1 MKIKRFFSNDMRSV
15 IRKVRDELGP
25 DAVILSN
32 TKVNG
37 GVEIVAAVD
46 YDESLFSEESQ
57 LGKQST
63 VNQQESDL
71 VFSDNNTQHKIK
83 ESISDTSKSL
93 HPKHEKISSAQSVNR
108 KSSVS
113 QQESSDL
120 LSNDSDFTFYALDKK
135 NVSDSSIEQS
145 LHDVSSKDKQ
155 KSIKSGTGSVWSQ
168 EPTLVSMQNE
178 ISTLRNLLEQQ
189 LSGLAWGDIARNKP
203 NKAKLLRQLIEL
215 DFCPTLAEE
224 ISIAVSDQSSYEEV
238 WQAALNY
245 IAQHLPITNEDFSVS
260 GGVVAFVGTT
270 GVGKTTTIAKLAA
283 RYALRHGREK
293 VALITTDSFRIGA
306 QEQLRIYGRILD
318 ILMRIVNS
326 NEDLVAAAKSYADK
340 QFVLIDTAGMSQRDL
355 RLQGQLNMLKASVP
369 DVKTI
374 LTLSATTHRLAV
386 EEVINSYGKNGLHSC
401 VITKADETTNLGGV
415 LSTIIQNKLP
425 VAYICDGQKVPEDI
439 HQARAHS
446 LVNRTVL
453 IARHANK
460 PMEDELMELALNRM
474 SSNVHI

>member
-1 MKIKRFFSNDMRSV
+1 MRSV

-32 TKVNG
+32 IKVNG

-57 LGKQST
+57 IGKQST

-71 VFSDNNTQHKIK
+71 AFSDNSRQHNLSNTNNTATPINEQ
-83 ESISDTSKSL
+83 ISSSQNQSSKSKTA
-93 HPKHEKISSAQSVNR
+93 P
-108 KSSVS
+108 
-113 QQESSDL
+113 QENSDIL
-120 LSNDSDFTFYALDKK
+120 LDDANFTFYALDK
-135 NVSDSSIEQS
+135 NNTGDRSIEKS
-145 LHDVSSKDKQ
+145 LHDVLPKNRQ
-155 KSIKSGTGSVWSQ
+155 QSIGPGANSVWSQ

-178 ISTLRNLLEQQ
+178 ISTLRSLLEQQ
-189 LSGLAWGDIARNKP
+189 LSGLAWGDIARNRP

-215 DFCPTLAEE
+215 DFSPTLAEE

-245 IAQHLPITNEDFSVS
+245 IAQKLPIADEDFSVS

-283 RYALRHGREK
+283 RFALRHGREK

-306 QEQLRIYGRILD
+306 QEQLRTYGRILG
-318 ILMRIVNS
+318 IPMRIVNN

-340 QFVLIDTAGMSQRDL
+340 QFVLIDTAGMSQRDS
-355 RLQGQLNMLKASVP
+355 RLQGQLNMLKECVP
-369 DVKTI
+369 NVKTI

-415 LSTIIQNKLP
+415 LSTISQNKLP

-439 HQARAHS
+439 QQARAHS

-453 IARHANK
+453 IARHANQ

-474 SSNVHI
+474 SSNVHA

>member
-32 TKVNG
+32 NKVNG

-57 LGKQST
+57 IGKQST

-71 VFSDNNTQHKIK
+71 AFSDNSKQHNIK
-83 ESISDTSKSL
+83 DSLSDTNNAHNLKN
-93 HPKHEKISSAQSVNR
+93 EQISSSQTR
-108 KSSVS
+108 TKKSSTA
-113 QQESSDL
+113 QRENSDI
-120 LSNDSDFTFYALDKK
+120 LSNDANFTFYALDE
-135 NVSDSSIEQS
+135 NNTSDTSIENS
-145 LHDVSSKDKQ
+145 LHDVLPKDRQ
-155 KSIKSGTGSVWSQ
+155 QPLKSGASSVWSQ

-189 LSGLAWGDIARNKP
+189 LSGLAWGDIARNRP
-203 NKAKLLRQLIEL
+203 LKAKLLRQLIEL
-215 DFCPTLAEE
+215 DFSPTLAEE
-224 ISIAVSDQSSYEEV
+224 ISLAVSDQSSYEEV

-245 IAQHLPITNEDFSVS
+245 IAQNLPIADEDFSVS

-270 GVGKTTTIAKLAA
+270 GIGKTTTIAKLAA

-306 QEQLRIYGRILD
+306 QEQLRTYGRILG
-318 ILMRIVNS
+318 IPMRVVN
-326 NEDLVAAAKSYADK
+326 NNDDLVTAANSYADK
-340 QFVLIDTAGMSQRDL
+340 QFVLIDTAGMSQRDS
-355 RLQGQLNMLKASVP
+355 RLQGQLNMLKECVP
-369 DVKTI
+369 NVKTV

-415 LSTIIQNKLP
+415 LSTISQNKLP

-453 IARHANK
+453 IARHANQ

-474 SSNVHI
+474 SSNVHA